1 MAQGRAIS
9 HWHTLLDDF
18 QTSAL
23 EFYKSVEEELARR
36 DVPSSRTER
45 VLHREGG
52 VLTAQ
57 REYLRISRQRL
68 TFDLCAAPYGKG
80 QFFSWWL
87 AEKRSPYANIIAY
100 AGLFVLVLWFLFA
113 VFRLGGPIFGFLIF
127 LIVDAIA
134 FAMIRSMA
142 DNGSTALEDGVLSMP
157 LVGVIYSQAFKPTTY
172 YALDTALMFQESVRR
187 SVSTVIADIRS
198 AQGLRA
204 LSPEEERPQVRD
216 LLR

>member
-23 EFYKSVEEELARR
+23 EFYKSVEAELARR
-36 DVPSSRTER
+36 EVPSSRTDR

-57 REYLRISRQRL
+57 REYLRITRERL

-87 AEKRSPYANIIAY
+87 AETRSPYATLIAY
-100 AGLFVLVLWFLFA
+100 VGLFLLLMWLVLAIFK
-113 VFRLGGPIFGFLIF
+113 LGGPVWGLLVFL
-127 LIVDAIA
+127 LGDVVALA
-134 FAMIRSMA
+134 LVKSMA
-142 DNGSTALEDGVLSMP
+142 DSGSRALEDGVLSMP
-157 LVGVIYSQAFKPTTY
+157 VVGSIYSQLFKPTTY
-172 YALDTALMFQESVRR
+172 YSLDTALMFQESVRR
-187 SVSTVIADIRS
+187 AVSSVIADLRS

-204 LSPEEERPQVRD
+204 LSPEEERPQIRD

>member
-9 HWHTLLDDF
+9 HWHQLQDDF

-36 DVPSSRTER
+36 EVPSSRTER

-52 VLTAQ
+52 ALTAQ
-57 REYLRISRQRL
+57 REYLRITRERL
-68 TFDLCAAPYGKG
+68 TFDLCTAPYGKG
-80 QFFSWWL
+80 QFFSWWV
-87 AEKRSPYANIIAY
+87 AEKRSPYAGMIAI

-113 VFRLGGPIFGFLIF
+113 VSKLGGPIFGFLVF
-127 LIVDAIA
+127 LIVVALA
-134 FAMIRSMA
+134 FAVIKSMA
-142 DNGSTALEDGVLSMP
+142 DGGSTALEDGVLSMP
-157 LVGVIYSQAFKPTTY
+157 IVGVIYTQAFKPTTY
-172 YALDTALMFQESVRR
+172 YSLDTALMYQESVRR
-187 SVSTVIADIRS
+187 AVSTVIADLRN

>member
-9 HWHTLLDDF
+9 HWHQLQDDF
-18 QTSAL
+18 HTSAL

-36 DVPSSRTER
+36 EVPSSRTER

-52 VLTAQ
+52 ALTAQ
-57 REYLRISRQRL
+57 REYLRITRERL
-68 TFDLCAAPYGKG
+68 TFDLCTAPYGNG

-87 AEKRSPYANIIAY
+87 AEKRSPYAGMIAV
-100 AGLFVLVLWFLFA
+100 GGMFVLVLWFLFA
-113 VFRLGGPIFGFLIF
+113 VFKLGGPIWGFLVF
-127 LIVDAIA
+127 LIVVALG
-134 FAMIRSMA
+134 FAVIKSMA
-142 DNGSTALEDGVLSMP
+142 DGGSTALEDGVLSMP
-157 LVGVIYSQAFKPTTY
+157 VVGFIYTQAFKPTTY
-172 YALDTALMFQESVRR
+172 YSLDTTIMYQESVRR
-187 SVSTVIADIRS
+187 AVSTVIAELRT